1 MKRLLLDTS
10 AYSGLLRGDEG
21 IQLLI
26 RRADALYLNP
36 IVLGE
41 LRAGFGAGQ
50 RARKNESY
58 LRRFLSSPRAAVLN
72 IDEET
77 SERYALIMNSLWSA
91 ATPVPTNHIWIAASA
106 MQHGLAVLTMDA
118 HFQKIP
124 QILTCYVPQQPASR

>member
-1 MKRLLLDTS
+1 MNRLLLDTS
-10 AYSGLLRGDEG
+10 AYSGLLRGDDD
-21 IQLLI
+21 IQRFI

-50 RARKNESY
+50 RARKNEGH
-58 LRRFLSSPRAAVLN
+58 LRRFLGSPRVTVLN

-91 ATPVPTNHIWIAASA
+91 ATPVPTNDIWIAASA

-118 HFQKIP
+118 HFQRIP
-124 QILTCYVPQQPASR
+124 QILTRHVPSRPTSR